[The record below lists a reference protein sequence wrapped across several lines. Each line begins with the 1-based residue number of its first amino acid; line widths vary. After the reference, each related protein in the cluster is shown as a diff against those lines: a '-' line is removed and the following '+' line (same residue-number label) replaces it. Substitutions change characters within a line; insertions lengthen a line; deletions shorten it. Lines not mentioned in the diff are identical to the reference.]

1 MNVFLPQGSSNAFVF
16 VWQKLEPVVI
26 IEENVQ
32 RIEWV
37 VKPFEGLKEFPD
49 ALLLKVA
56 LIGSHRTSLLFL
68 PAASDEIMCVA

>member
-1 MNVFLPQGSSNAFVF
+1 M
-16 VWQKLEPVVI
+16 WQKLEPVVI

-56 LIGSHRTSLLFL
+56 SITAHFVSSAREPH
-68 PAASDEIMCVA
+68 

>member
-1 MNVFLPQGSSNAFVF
+1 MNQLLHWAFLNMFVS

-26 IEENVQ
+26 TEGKNIK

-37 VKPFEGLKEFPD
+37 VKPFEGFNEFPD

-56 LIGSHRTSLLFL
+56 FITARFL
-68 PAASDEIMCVA
+68 SSPHEPH

>member
-1 MNVFLPQGSSNAFVF
+1 MEKLPWAVWNTFVS

-26 IEENVQ
+26 TEENNVQ

-37 VKPFEGLKEFPD
+37 VKPFEGFQEFPD

-56 LIGSHRTSLLFL
+56 LITAYIVSGPHE
-68 PAASDEIMCVA
+68 PH

>member
-1 MNVFLPQGSSNAFVF
+1 MNQLCPRASLNTFVF

-56 LIGSHRTSLLFL
+56 SITAHFVSSAREPH
-68 PAASDEIMCVA
+68 